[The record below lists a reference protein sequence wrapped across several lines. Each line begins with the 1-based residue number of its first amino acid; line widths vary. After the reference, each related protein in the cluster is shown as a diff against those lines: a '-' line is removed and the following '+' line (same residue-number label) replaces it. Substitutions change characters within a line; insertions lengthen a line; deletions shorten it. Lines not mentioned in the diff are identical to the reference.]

1 MNLNRIHQGIVGLIE
16 PIPTGASELQT
27 ISILERGGIRIGNA
41 IAGMLRSFLRGAP
54 MNWDPWILKDD
65 DRYLMFYLQGVEGQT
80 PWWSVSNLCGAVSK
94 DLSHWDDLGILLAPD
109 PNHSWESGRIS
120 AGHTVKENGT
130 YYLFYSAG
138 GKEGRELKSE
148 GIGLATSTDG
158 IHWERQY
165 DRFPLIP
172 GDDDPYYGRCNW
184 TKHFHWRD
192 PYIFKDPNSGRYFM
206 FTCASS
212 KTLGNFQ
219 GCVGL
224 AVSDT
229 INGDYE
235 LLPPVIV
242 APPNAEDW
250 GFYHLERPQ
259 VIYRN
264 NQYHLFFS
272 CFRMFQNQKWLHQH
286 PRGRITN
293 SSLHWYV
300 SDRITGQF
308 RPVEQNQSIV
318 PGSETS
324 GLYGTNLLETANPDE
339 YIGYGWY
346 HRLHVLEV
354 SPRYRICWTGSS
366 YEMQRART
374 LRPHLSRPISSGTL
388 NPVGESIK

>member
-1 MNLNRIHQGIVGLIE
+1 MNLNRIYQGIISLIE

-27 ISILERGGIRIGNA
+27 ISILDRGGIRVGKA
-41 IAGMLRSFLRGAP
+41 ISGILRSLLQGAP

-94 DLSHWDDLGILLAPD
+94 DLYHWDDLGVLLAPD
-109 PNHSWESGRIS
+109 PNHPWESGRIS

-138 GKEGRELKSE
+138 GKEGRELKQE
-148 GIGLATSTDG
+148 GIGLATSKDG

-165 DRFPLIP
+165 NHFPLIP
-172 GDDDPYYGRCNW
+172 SADDPDYAACNW

-192 PYIFKDPNSGRYFM
+192 PYIFKDPISGKYFM

-212 KTLGNFQ
+212 RTLGNFQ

-229 INGDYE
+229 IDGSYQI
-235 LLPPVIV
+235 LPPVLV
-242 APPNAEDW
+242 APPDGKDW

-259 VIYRN
+259 VIYRD

-300 SDRITGQF
+300 SDRLTGQF
-308 RPVEQNQSIV
+308 QPVKINQSIV

-339 YIGYGWY
+339 YIAYGWY

-354 SPRYRICWTGSS
+354 SPRYRIRWTGNR
-366 YEMQRART
+366 YEMRRART
-374 LRPHLSRPISSGTL
+374 LRSHPLTSSGKL
-388 NPVGESIK
+388 HIAGEFRE

>member
-1 MNLNRIHQGIVGLIE
+1 MNLNRIHQGIVSLIE

-27 ISILERGGIRIGNA
+27 INLVDRSIIRVGHAVAGI
-41 IAGMLRSFLRGAP
+41 LRSFLQGSP

-80 PWWSVSNLCGAVSK
+80 PWWSVSHLCGAVSK
-94 DLSHWDDLGILLAPD
+94 DLYHWDDLGILLAPD
-109 PNHSWESGRIS
+109 PNQAWESGRIS

-138 GKEGRELKSE
+138 GKEGKELKSE

-158 IHWERQY
+158 IHWERRY
-165 DRFPLIP
+165 DHFPLIP
-172 GDDDPYYGRCNW
+172 IEDDPNYGHCNW

-192 PYIFKDPNSGRYFM
+192 PYSFKDPNSGKYFM
-206 FTCASS
+206 FICASS
-212 KTLGNFQ
+212 KTPGNFQ

-229 INGDYE
+229 IDGQYE
-235 LLPPVIV
+235 LLPPVLV
-242 APPNAEDW
+242 SDSEDW

-259 VIYRN
+259 VIYRD

-272 CFRMFQNQKWLHQH
+272 CFRMFQNQNWLHQH

-300 SDRITGQF
+300 SDRITGPF
-308 RPVEQNQSIV
+308 RPVEHNQSII

-324 GLYGTNLLETANPDE
+324 GLYGTNLLETSNPNE
-339 YIGYGWY
+339 YIAYGWY

-354 SPRYRICWTGSS
+354 SPRYRIHWTGSH
-366 YEMQRART
+366 YEMRSPKPFH
-374 LRPHLSRPISSGTL
+374 LRPHPEPSPQFV
-388 NPVGESIK
+388 NP

>member
-1 MNLNRIHQGIVGLIE
+1 MNLNRIHHGIVSLIE
-16 PIPTGASELQT
+16 PIPTGASELQK
-27 ISILERGGIRIGNA
+27 ISILERGGIRIGNS
-41 IAGMLRSFLRGAP
+41 IAQILRSFLKGAP

-65 DRYLMFYLQGVEGQT
+65 DRYLMFYLQGIEGQT
-80 PWWSVSNLCGAVSK
+80 PWWSFSHLCGAMSK
-94 DLSHWDDLGILLAPD
+94 DLYHWEDLGILLAPSEQ
-109 PNHSWESGRIS
+109 PWESGRIS

-165 DRFPLIP
+165 THFPLIP
-172 GDDDPYYGRCNW
+172 SDDDLYYGRCNW

-192 PYIFKDPNSGRYFM
+192 PYIFKDPKSGQYFM

-212 KTLGNFQ
+212 KTPGNFQ

-229 INGDYE
+229 IDGNYQ
-235 LLPPVIV
+235 LLPPVV
-242 APPNAEDW
+242 APPPNGKDW

-272 CFRMFQNQKWLHQH
+272 CFRMFQNQQWLHKH

-300 SDRITGQF
+300 SDRITGPF
-308 RPVEQNQSIV
+308 LPVEQNQSII

-324 GLYGTNLLETANPDE
+324 GLYGTNLLETSNPDE
-339 YIGYGWY
+339 YIAYGWY

-354 SPRYRICWTGSS
+354 SPRYRVRWTGNG
-366 YEMQRART
+366 YEMGLANRLQF
-374 LRPHLSRPISSGTL
+374 PHPSGKL
-388 NPVGESIK
+388 QPVSESIP